1 MDSRLEE
8 DRKRLARLVRDE
20 MQVLKRR
27 VMTSAEELE
36 KKTDEEI
43 ARGAGY
49 QLPQFGQGLGDLWFA
64 APLENARRAL
74 TALAAMNRGQALEL
88 EKQRERE
95 KDQEAFGAG
104 LASP

>member
-1 MDSRLEE
+1 MDSRLEK

-20 MQVLKRR
+20 MQLLKKR
-27 VMTSAEELE
+27 VVDSAEELE

-49 QLPQFGQGLGDLWFA
+49 SLPQFGQGLGDHWFST
-64 APLENARRAL
+64 PLENARRAL
-74 TALAAMNRGQALEL
+74 TALAALNRVRALEL
-88 EKQRERE
+88 EQRREQE